1 MFEDKPLNESVIADE
16 AVAYGAAVQAA
27 ILLGQGSEKTQEIKV
42 LDVTPLSTGVET
54 ANGEMADIIKRN
66 TAIPAKRSLT
76 FTTHEDNQPGVC
88 ISIYEGERKMVKD
101 NHKLAKFNLDGLMA
115 KPAGVPVIEVTL
127 DIDANGI
134 LNVSAVDRVTGS
146 ENKITITNDKSKLT
160 KEEIQKMVK
169 EAEKLN
175 R

>member
-1 MFEDKPLNESVIADE
+1 
-16 AVAYGAAVQAA
+16 
-27 ILLGQGSEKTQEIKV
+27 
-42 LDVTPLSTGVET
+42 
-54 ANGEMADIIKRN
+54 
-66 TAIPAKRSLT
+66 
-76 FTTHEDNQPGVC
+76 
-88 ISIYEGERKMVKD
+88 MVKD
-101 NHKLAKFNLDGLMA
+101 NHKLAKFNLEGLMA